1 MPHCAGAL
9 NIHNTGAVMPK
20 PILSHALDK
29 EFPQLA
35 DKTRALKGSDT
46 HFAHMLTQHDQLD
59 ARITESEAGR
69 SSVDD
74 FALEDLKKQRLHL
87 KDKLYRMLTGT

>member
-1 MPHCAGAL
+1 
-9 NIHNTGAVMPK
+9 MPK

-46 HFAHMLTQHDQLD
+46 HFAHMLAQHDQLD
-59 ARITESEAGR
+59 TRITDSEAGR
-69 SSVDD
+69 LSMDD
-74 FALEDLKKQRLHL
+74 LALEDLKKQRLHL
-87 KDKLYRMLTGT
+87 KDKLYRMLAGT